1 MKNAIVFHKIYG
13 FFFQKSQFSP
23 NRRLNAGVCGET
35 AVNGNDNAV
44 YKAGCIVIAEPEQG
58 TGEIVGRTEAAH
70 GSMSEDLFG
79 TGRVGAVSIEKECF
93 VLLGDEEA
101 GSDCVNANAN
111 LGEVNGEPLS
121 EVGNS
126 SLGTG
131 VCGNLRQGTE
141 AVHAGNVDDG
151 RAGLLCHIA
160 CKYLRGDQGAE

>member
-23 NRRLNAGVCGET
+23 NRRLNARVCGET

-58 TGEIVGRTEAAH
+58 TGKVVGSTETTH
-70 GSMSEDLFG
+70 GSVSKNLFG
-79 TGRVGAVSIEKECF
+79 TRSVRTVRIQKKSF

-101 GSDCVNANAN
+101 GSDRVYTNAYLGKVNR
-111 LGEVNGEPLS
+111 EPLC

-126 SLGTG
+126 SLCAG
-131 VCGNLRQGTE
+131 VCGNLCQRTE

-151 RAGLLCHIA
+151 GSGTPDCPSE
-160 CKYLRGDQGAE
+160 CD